1 MWWFATAAAFSVWL
15 ALAWGLAVLIGRV
28 VRNRD
33 RWG

>member
-1 MWWFATAAAFSVWL
+1 MWWAAVAALGGVWL
-15 ALAWGLAVLIGRV
+15 VLAWGLAVLIGRV